1 MVRGCQKRMVYLKST
16 GSEVFD
22 EAYFVVRDDALV
34 NFGECD
40 MIKEANRILSECVS
54 LDENVSPWQTLWV
67 FIKGKIIPLFVGI
80 LIGILLAILIK

>member
-1 MVRGCQKRMVYLKST
+1 MVYLKST

-22 EAYFVVRDDALV
+22 EAYFVIRDDALV

-54 LDENVSPWQTLWV
+54 LEKEAGTWQTFFA
-67 FIKGKIIPLFVGI
+67 FIKGKIIPLFIGI